1 MPAVKVHPETVFVD
15 EWTPFSFVCMGP
27 PGSVLTLTTKAN
39 GSSIRA
45 DSRFRVTT
53 YNETAI
59 EIEAPM
65 GLRGSDDMQIE

>member
-1 MPAVKVHPETVFVD
+1 
-15 EWTPFSFVCMGP
+15 MGP

-65 GLRGSDDMQIE
+65 GLRGTDDMQIE